1 MGIEDELG
9 WWSPDPRGVLLPA
22 DFHVSRSFERQRKAF
37 EVSKDRAFRQVL
49 EACADPDRPHGWID
63 SDFIAAYLELAR
75 LGWAHSI
82 EVWTIG
88 DGGKRV
94 LAGGLFGVEVGGLF
108 AAESMFH
115 QVTGASKVALATLC
129 ALLAAD
135 DKTEQRFIDVQWLTP
150 HLATLG
156 ARAVGRDDYLGLLA
170 NAVVLPNV
178 L

>member
-22 DFHVSRSFERQRKAF
+22 EFHASRSFERQRKAF

-49 EACADPDRPHGWID
+49 EACADPGRPHGWID
-63 SDFIAAYLELAR
+63 NDFIDAYLELAK

-82 EVWTIG
+82 EVWATDDAG
-88 DGGKRV
+88 QRV

-115 QVTGASKVALATLC
+115 NVTGASKVAVATLC
-129 ALLAAD
+129 ARLGAD
-135 DKTEQRFIDVQWLTP
+135 KESGQRIIDVQWLTP
-150 HLATLG
+150 HLESLG
-156 ARAVGRDDYLGLLA
+156 GRSVGRNDYLALLA
-170 NAVVLPNV
+170 NAIVLPNV